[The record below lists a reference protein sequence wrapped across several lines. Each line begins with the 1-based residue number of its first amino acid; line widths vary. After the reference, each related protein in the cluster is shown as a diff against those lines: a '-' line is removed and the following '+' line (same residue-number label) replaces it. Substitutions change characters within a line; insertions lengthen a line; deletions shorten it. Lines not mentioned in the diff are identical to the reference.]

1 LYYTFTIASSIV
13 GSTGKFINI
22 NSEFTSGYFPLS
34 ALMLNATQY
43 EPQTLQWGYYTDSLQ
58 TNTSIP
64 VTWKLLVGED
74 DANPLVLGQA
84 TANSQEKAT
93 TLQFIPTI
101 DTQEGTNTY
110 IAAYYGNTQLA
121 IYPIYIVKNTKI
133 AVNETGFYEL
143 KMSAYGK
150 TNESS
155 TKDTWEDTTGNVNT
169 SFLGVAW
176 NVNSGWY

>member
-1 LYYTFTIASSIV
+1 
-13 GSTGKFINI
+13 
-22 NSEFTSGYFPLS
+22 
-34 ALMLNATQY
+34 MLNATQY

-84 TANSQEKAT
+84 TANSQEKAP

-101 DTQEGTNTY
+101 YTQDGTNTY

-133 AVNETGFYEL
+133 TVNETGFYEL

-150 TNESS
+150 TNDSS